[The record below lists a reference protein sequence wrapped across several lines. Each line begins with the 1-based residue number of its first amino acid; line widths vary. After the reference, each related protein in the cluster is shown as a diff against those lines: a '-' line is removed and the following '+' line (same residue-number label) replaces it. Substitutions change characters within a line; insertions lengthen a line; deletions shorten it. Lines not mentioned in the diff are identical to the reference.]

1 MGKSVTIVDIAKAA
15 GVSIATVSRVVNNN
29 PSVDETLVERVRKAI
44 DELKYVPNLHARSMK
59 GIRGKTIGL
68 IIPST
73 HDNFFSNV
81 LEGILKA
88 AEYFSL
94 RVVVYSCHGDAALE
108 EQLLRSAALAE
119 ISGLVYCPSS
129 ENNAELLGSLFPTNF
144 PLVIMYRRNYVP
156 QLPHIHH
163 DNIKGG
169 YLATKYLLRQ
179 GRREIAFFAG
189 FWQTPFT
196 NITDMLAFMDNPK
209 RGCYSSLDRLEGY
222 RRALEEH
229 SLSLDPTLIFTTG
242 SDFTSGYERTKD
254 FLSTLRNFD
263 SIICFNDSVAAG
275 ALQTLRE
282 ENISVPEEVSLI
294 GFDDSVYAT
303 IARPQLTSIRQ
314 EPDTLAFGA
323 IEMLVDAAEG
333 LSVEDRVVDVRLVIR
348 NSTSMKK

>member
-29 PSVDETLVERVRKAI
+29 PSVDETLVERVRTAI
-44 DELKYVPNLHARSMK
+44 DELKYIPNLHARNMK

-94 RVVVYSCHGDAALE
+94 RVVVYSCHGEASLE
-108 EQLLRSAALAE
+108 EHCLKSAASAE
-119 ISGLVYCPSS
+119 ISALVYCPSS
-129 ENNAELLGSLFPTNF
+129 EHNADLLLRLFPSNF
-144 PLVIMYRRNYVP
+144 PLVIMYRRNFVP
-156 QLPHIHH
+156 NIPHIHH

-179 GRREIAFFAG
+179 GHKEIAFFAG

-196 NITDMLAFMDNPK
+196 SIESMLAFMDNPS

-242 SDFTSGYERTKD
+242 SDFSSGYERTKD
-254 FLSTLRNFD
+254 FLSALRNFD

-275 ALQTLRE
+275 ALQALRE
-282 ENISVPEEVSLI
+282 ENLAVPEQVSLI

-303 IARPQLTSIRQ
+303 IARPQLTSVRQ

-323 IEMLVDAAEG
+323 IEMLVDVSEG
-333 LSVEDRVVDVRLVIR
+333 LPVEDRLVDVRLVIR
-348 NSTSMKK
+348 NSTSIKK